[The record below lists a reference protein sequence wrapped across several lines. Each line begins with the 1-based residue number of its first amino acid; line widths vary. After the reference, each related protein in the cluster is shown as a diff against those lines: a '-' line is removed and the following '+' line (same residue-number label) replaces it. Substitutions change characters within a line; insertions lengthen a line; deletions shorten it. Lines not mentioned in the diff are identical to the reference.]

1 MFKLREIC
9 HPTFILMIVGFFVSF
24 MSLTIGISSIDMI
37 LKRLDI
43 IENSGMPIFDAMK
56 NNGVTLSFEIYLF
69 SIVNCLVSTD
79 YWIINKERELSIYKA
94 FGWSDRELI
103 KRIMKELMIILLIC
117 LLLSILTVAA
127 VIQTEL
133 PVFWCVLF
141 TIEVRTRLTVS
152 GLTSGRRSQISDLDI
167 SKNAHRIIPLL
178 LSCCHRFCICQKED
192 FRTFYKH

>member
-43 IENSGMPIFDAMK
+43 IENSGTPIFDAMK

-117 LLLSILTVAA
+117 LLLSI
-127 VIQTEL
+127 
-133 PVFWCVLF
+133 
-141 TIEVRTRLTVS
+141 
-152 GLTSGRRSQISDLDI
+152 
-167 SKNAHRIIPLL
+167 
-178 LSCCHRFCICQKED
+178 
-192 FRTFYKH
+192 

>member
-1 MFKLREIC
+1 MEEDNDMFKLREIC
-9 HPTFILMIVGFFVSF
+9 HPTFILMIVGFFISF

-43 IENSGMPIFDAMK
+43 IENSGTPIFDVMK

-103 KRIMKELMIILLIC
+103 KRVMKELMIILLIC
-117 LLLSILTVAA
+117 LLLSILTVGA
-127 VIQTEL
+127 VIQTEYFSIEINYFFIL
-133 PVFWCVLF
+133 SMTILLIVTLFISMFIPVYRILK
-141 TIEVRTRLTVS
+141 ISPAEV
-152 GLTSGRRSQISDLDI
+152 I
-167 SKNAHRIIPLL
+167 K
-178 LSCCHRFCICQKED
+178 
-192 FRTFYKH
+192 

>member
-9 HPTFILMIVGFFVSF
+9 HPTFILMIVGFFISF

-43 IENSGMPIFDAMK
+43 IENSGTPIFDVMK

-117 LLLSILTVAA
+117 LLLSILTAAA
-127 VIQTEL
+127 VIQTKYFSIEINYFFIL
-133 PVFWCVLF
+133 SMTILLIVTLFISMVIPVYRILK
-141 TIEVRTRLTVS
+141 ISPAEV
-152 GLTSGRRSQISDLDI
+152 I
-167 SKNAHRIIPLL
+167 K
-178 LSCCHRFCICQKED
+178 
-192 FRTFYKH
+192 